1 MHFQRPTVM
10 RAPKWQVLRSINDLD
25 KIEYVDGLAEV
36 EVPIELVGK
45 LPLKNHERV
54 DSPRLRT
61 LMAAIRARGYSSMEP
76 IVVRIG
82 RAGRWVVVDGGH
94 RLTAAQHVAR
104 EYWANL
110 FSPKVGRLSFLVYK
124 TPLSYSRTPGHVLGR
139 ERGHV
144 LGREPGH
151 VFDEHQTRGLDQDEP
166 PGLDDP
172 PAIPA
177 HFSRKVASREIGPEV
192 SARPFSAR
200 RSRCASTDN

>member
-139 ERGHV
+139 E
-144 LGREPGH
+144 PGH
-151 VFDEHQTRGLDQDEP
+151 VFDQHQTRGLDQDEP

-172 PAIPA
+172 PALPA

>member
-1 MHFQRPTVM
+1 MHFQRPTVL

-25 KIEYVDGLAEV
+25 KIEYIDGLAEV

-94 RLTAAQHVAR
+94 RLTAAQLVAR

-124 TPLSYSRTPGHVLGR
+124 TPLSYSRVPGR
-139 ERGHV
+139 EESDDPAHA
-144 LGREPGH
+144 
-151 VFDEHQTRGLDQDEP
+151 
-166 PGLDDP
+166 PGLDETLSTDGLLCP
-172 PAIPA
+172 PT
-177 HFSRKVASREIGPEV
+177 HLSQKVASREIGPEDI
-192 SARPFSAR
+192 ARPFSTS
-200 RSRCASTDN
+200 RSKCASTES